1 MIERHSEFESLRLRL
16 GMQIGRARCDKLQGS
31 PDLLPTLIVGWNYRI
46 YAGITLGWLFW
57 YVNFYV
63 ITPAYAKEI
72 EKRRDLEREV
82 NNKEL
87 ARDLDEMLQ
96 GWNQ

>member
-1 MIERHSEFESLRLRL
+1 
-16 GMQIGRARCDKLQGS
+16 MQIGRARCDKLQGS